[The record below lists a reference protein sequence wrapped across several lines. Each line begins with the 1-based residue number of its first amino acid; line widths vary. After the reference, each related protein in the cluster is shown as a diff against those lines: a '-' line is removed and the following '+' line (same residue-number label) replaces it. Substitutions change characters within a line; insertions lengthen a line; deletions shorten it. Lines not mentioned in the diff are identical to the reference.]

1 MGIIEATL
9 LGALLGP
16 MLGAGTKGLIDW
28 GAGAYDKQEIPEVSK
43 GFQPMSGTGRDSAA
57 MRMLGA
63 PAPAR
68 SQGPGVN
75 YGIGSSYARRGQNDF
90 DRQRA
95 ASQMMWG

>member
-1 MGIIEATL
+1 MDPFTI
-9 LGALLGP
+9 ALLSSTIAA
-16 MLGAGTKGLIDW
+16 MAGAGTKGLIDW
-28 GAGAYDKQEIPEVSK
+28 GAGAYDKPKVPEQSK

-57 MRMLGA
+57 MRMMGQ

-68 SQGPGVN
+68 SQGPAVN
-75 YGIGSSYARRGQNDF
+75 YGIGSSYAHQGQNDF